1 MNKTKAIEILSTA
14 FGGIYTGTFVV
25 PAVSP
30 TLVESIMWEGDE
42 GKTFHQ
48 WDCSPA
54 PKSMVEESQLI
65 ALAKHYA

>member
-1 MNKTKAIEILSTA
+1 MNKTQAIEILSNH
-14 FGGIYTGTFVV
+14 FGGSYLGTFVV

-48 WDCSPA
+48 WDC
-54 PKSMVEESQLI
+54 KHMVEESNLI
-65 ALAKHYA
+65 GLAKHYA